1 MVMVL
6 FCGIGVLL
14 GVWRNIEDFSL
25 MVYILQ
31 GSLNDL
37 WTAIIVSIITNMIPF
52 HRIDFDHSSS
62 RDMFNT
68 CILQIDSPVIP
79 IRSRRISSKRIRTDS
94 VMYNLEIYASSWLGS
109 RVQSSLKPCPHNH

>member
-1 MVMVL
+1 MVVMIL
-6 FCGIGVLL
+6 CCGIGVLL

-37 WTAIIVSIITNMIPF
+37 WTAITVSIIINMIPF

-79 IRSRRISSKRIRTDS
+79 IRSKGSHRR
-94 VMYNLEIYASSWLGS
+94 EIEQIQLFTTWRYTPVPGWVH
-109 RVQSSLKPCPHNH
+109 RF